1 MDDDQR
7 KTLQWLAD
15 QHFEEQRA
23 LRTAEENLFNWST
36 SIFLASLGALT
47 SLKATGAQWSGN
59 WLFLLT
65 VGIVVVILV
74 ILLLAYLI
82 RRNYVR
88 NQEALSQI
96 MTSLSRGNVP
106 MDIPGQVESVTNSA
120 LFFYLRWAAVAAI
133 GIVAV
138 GLISLLG

>member
-23 LRTAEENLFNWST
+23 LRTAEDNLFNWST

-47 SLKATGAQWSGN
+47 SFKATGAVWSGT
-59 WLFLLT
+59 WLLLLI
-65 VGIVVVILV
+65 VGVIAVILV

-82 RRNYVR
+82 HRSYVR
-88 NQEALSQI
+88 NQE
-96 MTSLSRGNVP
+96 SLSRILTNLSRGGVP
-106 MDIPGQVESVTNSA
+106 MDVPGQVESVTSSA

-133 GIVAV
+133 GIVTI

>member
-23 LRTAEENLFNWST
+23 LRTAEDNLFNWST

-47 SLKATGAQWSGN
+47 SFKVTGAQWSGT
-59 WLFLLT
+59 WLFLLIIA
-65 VGIVVVILV
+65 VIVIILV
-74 ILLLAYLI
+74 VLLLAYLI

-88 NQEALSQI
+88 NQEALSKI
-96 MTSLSRGNVP
+96 MTSLSRGNIP

-133 GIVAV
+133 GVVAV

>member
-96 MTSLSRGNVP
+96 MTSLSRGSVP

>member
-23 LRTAEENLFNWST
+23 LRTAEDNLFNWST

-47 SLKATGAQWSGN
+47 SLKATGAQWGTM
-59 WLFLLT
+59 WLLLLT
-65 VGIVVVILV
+65 IGVIAVILV
-74 ILLLAYLI
+74 ILFLAYLI
-82 RRNYVR
+82 HRNYMR
-88 NQEALSQI
+88 NQEALSYI
-96 MTSLSRGNVP
+96 LTNISRGGVP
-106 MDIPGQVESVTNSA
+106 IDVPGQVESVTSSA

>member
-23 LRTAEENLFNWST
+23 LRTAEDNLFNWST

-47 SLKATGAQWSGN
+47 SFKATGAQWSGT
-59 WLFLLT
+59 WLFMLT
-65 VGIVVVILV
+65 IGVIVIILV

-82 RRNYVR
+82 RRSYVR
-88 NQEALSQI
+88 NQEALSKI
-96 MTSLSRGNVP
+96 MTSLSRGNIP
-106 MDIPGQVESVTNSA
+106 MDIPGQVEAVTNSA
-120 LFFYLRWAAVAAI
+120 LFFYLRWAAVVAI
-133 GIVAV
+133 GVVAV

>member
-23 LRTAEENLFNWST
+23 LRTAEDNLFNWST

-47 SLKATGAQWSGN
+47 SFKATGAQWNGS
-59 WLFLLT
+59 WLFLLI
-65 VGIVVVILV
+65 VGFIVIILV

-88 NQEALSQI
+88 NQEALSKI
-96 MTSLSRGNVP
+96 MTNL
-106 MDIPGQVESVTNSA
+106 
-120 LFFYLRWAAVAAI
+120 
-133 GIVAV
+133 
-138 GLISLLG
+138 